1 MSKLEVGSF
10 QAQLWF
16 KCELGK
22 EDETMDLF
30 QEVIERE
37 AGIKVHIE
45 PAPEGEEDA

>member
-1 MSKLEVGSF
+1 MSIEIESYH
-10 QAQLWF
+10 ARMWF

-37 AGIKVHIE
+37 VGIKVHIE
-45 PAPEGEEDA
+45 PVPEGDGQ